1 MKTKS
6 NPQKEKPVIEAGMI
20 HTISTARAKEIAREE
35 GVDYT
40 DEEVNEVLQFVSKVV
55 SITSSHYER
64 TKQRETIVININT
77 NTTHETTSLPLHPC
91 QHRRAG

>member
-6 NPQKEKPVIEAGMI
+6 NLQKEKPVIEAGMI
-20 HTISTARAKEIAREE
+20 HTISAARAKEIAREE

-55 SITSSHYER
+55 SITTSHYER
-64 TKQRETIVININT
+64 LKEKEAKIININT
-77 NTTHETTSLPLHPC
+77 NAPHETTSLPLHPC
-91 QHRRAG
+91 QHRRAS